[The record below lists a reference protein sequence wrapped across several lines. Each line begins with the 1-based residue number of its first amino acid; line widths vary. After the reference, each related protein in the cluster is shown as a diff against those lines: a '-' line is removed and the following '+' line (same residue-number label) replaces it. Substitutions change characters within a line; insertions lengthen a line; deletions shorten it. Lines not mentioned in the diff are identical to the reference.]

1 MRNRII
7 FLCSIL
13 LMLIAPRVFPQF
25 SGDVYYIQFL
35 DKNNTPFSLDNPSA
49 YLSEKAIQR
58 RTKFQIPITLSDL
71 PVNPS
76 YIQDILNAGAELV
89 TATKWL
95 NGISVIPNNTQALDS
110 IRALPF
116 VESVIKTHNVA
127 FGLKSQIDSIKLV
140 INERKIPFKNRNIL
154 KSTSILDY
162 GDAYHQIKMHNGDIL
177 HDLGY
182 LGQGMT
188 IAVLD
193 NGFEK
198 VDEMGVFD
206 SIWANNQIISTYD
219 FVKQQEIGFNTTDH
233 GTKVLSTMAANSPG
247 MMIGTA
253 PKANYHLIR
262 TEIKDTESLLEE
274 FLWISGA
281 EYADSVGVDIITSSL
296 GYSEFDD
303 ETQNHTYSDLDG
315 NTTPITKAADM
326 AASKGI
332 LVITSAGNSGNKP
345 WVYITAPADGDN
357 VLTVG
362 AVDSSGVLTVFSSL
376 GPTADGRIK
385 PNVVALG
392 QSVTFAN
399 ISNLIVSGNGTS
411 FSAPII
417 SGLAACLWQ
426 SNPLLSNLVIK
437 EIIEKSS
444 NQWNNPDN
452 FYGYGLPDF
461 YLASQLNTTIIENIE
476 DISLIIKVY
485 PNPVK
490 DNFNLF
496 VNSEFNESAEIR
508 ILDLNGKLIFAQE
521 RRLANGY
528 NIFNFS
534 GLHFSDDGIYILQ
547 ILSANLNIHLKI
559 LIAK

>member
-1 MRNRII
+1 
-7 FLCSIL
+7 
-13 LMLIAPRVFPQF
+13 MLIAPRVFPQF

-362 AVDSSGVLTVFSSL
+362 AVDSSGVLAVFSSL

-417 SGLAACLWQ
+417 SGLVACLWQ

-508 ILDLNGKLIFAQE
+508 ILDLTGKLIFAQE

-534 GLHFSDDGIYILQ
+534 GLHFSNDGIYILQ
-547 ILSANLNIHLKI
+547 ILSANLNVHLKI

>member
-1 MRNRII
+1 
-7 FLCSIL
+7 
-13 LMLIAPRVFPQF
+13 MLIAPRVFPQF
-25 SGDVYYIQFL
+25 SGDVYYIQFS
-35 DKNNTPFSLDNPSA
+35 DKNNTPYSIDNPSA

-71 PVNPS
+71 PLNPS

-127 FGLKSQIDSIKLV
+127 FGLKSQIDSIKLI
-140 INERKIPFKNRNIL
+140 INERKIPLKNRNIL

-182 LGQGMT
+182 LGQGIT

-315 NTTPITKAADM
+315 NTTPITKAAEM

-392 QSVTFAN
+392 QSVTFTN
-399 ISNLIVSGNGTS
+399 TFNVIVSGNGTS

-508 ILDLNGKLIFAQE
+508 ILDLTGKLIFAQK
-521 RRLANGY
+521 RRLTNGY

-547 ILSANLNIHLKI
+547 ILSANLNVHLKI
-559 LIAK
+559 LMVK